1 MCNRIGVE
9 SDYIYIYI
17 YEMKYGL
24 CILALPTCTLKMEA
38 ALYWITC
45 WSVYETAQCYKSVH
59 KLNNHCS
66 GDLTA
71 WCYLLFGRAWPL
83 WIWEYWDVCILF
95 CIRMSREI
103 WNWDSSICKL
113 YFLLLSLVIINKY
126 AGDWNLLHW
135 R

>member
-1 MCNRIGVE
+1 
-9 SDYIYIYI
+9 
-17 YEMKYGL
+17 
-24 CILALPTCTLKMEA
+24 MEA

-45 WSVYETAQCYKSVH
+45 WSVYKTAQCYKSVH

-66 GDLTA
+66 EDLTA
-71 WCYLLFGRAWPL
+71 RCYLLFCTAWPL
-83 WIWEYWDVCILF
+83 WMWEYWDVCILF

-113 YFLLLSLVIINKY
+113 YFPLLSLVIINKY

-135 R
+135 SYIVLIKNYHLLLQLLFKFVEWPLLDVHLN